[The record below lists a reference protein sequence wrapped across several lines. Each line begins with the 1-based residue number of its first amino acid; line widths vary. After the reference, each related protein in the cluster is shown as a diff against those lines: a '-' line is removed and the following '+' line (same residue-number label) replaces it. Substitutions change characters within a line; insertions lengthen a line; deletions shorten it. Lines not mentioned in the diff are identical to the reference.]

1 MIVAALLLS
10 ACSGVNAGSA
20 SKQDLE
26 RAFAE
31 DPAIESMD
39 LRVANDLP
47 WVGGVSGDIIAKE
60 GSTRSIFA
68 RSSNDSR
75 SSVRATRA
83 AAFRSV

>member
-10 ACSGVNAGSA
+10 ACSSVNAGSA

-31 DPAIESMD
+31 NPAIESMD

-60 GSTRSIFA
+60 GLDEVDRVIRLGDPQDGPGTPWAGPR
-68 RSSNDSR
+68 
-75 SSVRATRA
+75 
-83 AAFRSV
+83 